1 MAHFVLPF
9 CIFHNYP
16 RYTIKIKKMNKKA
29 YSAIL
34 VLLLFTNCLFSQTG
48 TIKIA
53 KPQET
58 KKDTVIPQKSY
69 RAIMTSLSSN
79 YTFKGINQ
87 LGYEAEVLVGF
98 FNNHYFVGLKY
109 CNENQYYEL
118 SPYNSE
124 TLLSETG
131 YSKSENKS
139 DYLKMPIGYSAFMA
153 SRGLYVG
160 RRGNFCLTMAIVPEY
175 LLNTKNQ
182 YGRLSYNNFNQFN
195 LSGYVALGI
204 PIRKLNLSVNIS
216 YSRDFFNNL
225 KDKNI
230 YNEQGA
236 IIGKQKSKTNLLALS
251 ISYRIRV

>member
-1 MAHFVLPF
+1 
-9 CIFHNYP
+9 
-16 RYTIKIKKMNKKA
+16 MNKKA

-34 VLLLFTNCLFSQTG
+34 VLLLATNCLFSQTG

-53 KPQET
+53 KPT
-58 KKDTVIPQKSY
+58 VPKKDTVIPVKRY
-69 RAIMTSLSSN
+69 RAIITSVSSN

-98 FNNHYFVGLKY
+98 LNNHYFVGLKY
-109 CNENQYYEL
+109 CNENQYYQL

-139 DYLKMPIGYSAFMA
+139 DYLKMPIGFSSFLAVGN
-153 SRGLYVG
+153 RGRFY
-160 RRGNFCLTMAIVPEY
+160 FSMAIVPEY
-175 LLNTKNQ
+175 LLKTKNQ
-182 YGRLSYNNFNQFN
+182 YDKLSYSDFNQFN

-251 ISYRIRV
+251 ISYRIRVWK

>member
-1 MAHFVLPF
+1 MS
-9 CIFHNYP
+9 
-16 RYTIKIKKMNKKA
+16 NKNS

-34 VLLLFTNCLFSQTG
+34 VFLLITNCLFSQTG

-53 KPQET
+53 KPPAT
-58 KKDTVIPQKSY
+58 KKDTIIPQKNQ
-69 RAIMTSLSSN
+69 RAIITSVSSN

-98 FNNHYFVGLKY
+98 YNNHCFVGLKY
-109 CNENQYYEL
+109 CNENQYYQL
-118 SPYNSE
+118 SSYNSE

-139 DYLKMPIGYSAFMA
+139 DYLKMPIGFSTFLTGGNINVGN
-153 SRGLYVG
+153 RG
-160 RRGNFCLTMAIVPEY
+160 RFCLSMAIVPEY
-175 LLNTKNQ
+175 LLKTKNQ
-182 YGRLSYNNFNQFN
+182 YDRLGYDNFNQYN

-204 PIRKLNLSVNIS
+204 PIKKFNLSVNVS

-225 KDKNI
+225 KDKNV

-236 IIGKQKSKTNLLALS
+236 VIGKQKSKTNLLALS
-251 ISYRIRV
+251 ISYRITAYGSKNKAF